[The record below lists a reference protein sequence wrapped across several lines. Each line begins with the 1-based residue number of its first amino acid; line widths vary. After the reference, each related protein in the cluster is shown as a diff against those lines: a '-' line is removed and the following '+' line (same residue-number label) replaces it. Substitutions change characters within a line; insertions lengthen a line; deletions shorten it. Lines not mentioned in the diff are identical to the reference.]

1 MAESPGAGAPARP
14 RRSER
19 RSDRRG
25 RREGSSGAAGR
36 RAARRD
42 AARRRRRFRL
52 VTVLGAL
59 LAVGAALVGLVAG
72 GVVDRDLLA
81 GGWPAWLRPG
91 TTADPAT
98 DADDPAATADQEHS
112 VLLSTVDADGALR
125 WLALLAVPA
134 DGDATTVLLVPP
146 ALVAD
151 VPGHGTFT
159 LADAGELGGT
169 ELVAASLANLL
180 ELRLDAAVSTDV
192 DGWGQLVDA
201 AGGVQVTLR
210 VGVDDAARGVR
221 LEPGP
226 QRLDGQATV
235 AVLDAAGPPL
245 GQLEALAR
253 VPPVFAGLLDA
264 IADDPDL
271 PGRLLDLGDDAGPV
285 LGTDAPEVVAE
296 VLGSL
301 ADARPR
307 DELAVLT
314 LPVVPVGD
322 GPEVGFRLDDER
334 AGSLLADRLG
344 PWRPDAA
351 LATGRDVQILNGNG
365 IPRIG
370 QRVSELLADGGYR
383 VVLSGNA
390 DRFTHETTRI
400 ILHAD
405 TREQIAVG
413 QDLQRRLGVGDLELA
428 ATPSSVVDVTIVVGR
443 DFPPDEDEG
452 S

>member
-1 MAESPGAGAPARP
+1 M
-14 RRSER
+14 
-19 RSDRRG
+19 
-25 RREGSSGAAGR
+25 
-36 RAARRD
+36 
-42 AARRRRRFRL
+42 
-52 VTVLGAL
+52 VLASL
-59 LAVGAALVGLVAG
+59 AAVGAVLVGLVAG
-72 GVVDRDLLA
+72 GVLDRDLFA

-91 TTADPAT
+91 TTADPAA
-98 DADDPAATADQEHS
+98 DADDPATGTAPEGS
-112 VLLSTVDADGALR
+112 VLLSTVDADGTLR
-125 WLALLAVPA
+125 WLAVLAVPA
-134 DGDATTVLLVPP
+134 SGDAATVLLVPP
-146 ALVAD
+146 ALIAD

-159 LADAGELGGT
+159 LAEAGELGGT
-169 ELVAASLANLL
+169 PLIAASLANLL
-180 ELRLDAAVSTDV
+180 ELRLDAQVTLDV
-192 DGWGQLVDA
+192 DGWGAVVDA
-201 AGGVQVTLR
+201 AGGVEVTLR
-210 VGVDDAARGVR
+210 AGVDDPQRGIR

-226 QRLDGQATV
+226 HRLDGQAAV

-253 VPPVFAGLLDA
+253 VPPVLAGVLDA

-271 PGRLLDLGDDAGPV
+271 VGRMLDLGDDAGAV
-285 LGTDAPEVVAE
+285 LETDAPEVVSE
-296 VLGSL
+296 VFGAL

-307 DELAVLT
+307 DEVAVLT

-334 AGSLLADRLG
+334 AEPLLDDRLG

-351 LATGRDVQILNGNG
+351 LASGRDVQILNGNG
-365 IPRIG
+365 VPRIG

-405 TREQIAVG
+405 TQEQIAIG
-413 QDLQRRLGVGDLELA
+413 QDVQRRLGVGDLELA

-443 DFPPDEDEG
+443 DFPPTADEG
-452 S
+452 P